1 MKSTKQVLTIKSRNH
16 VNTMECKE
24 LNEWCKAVIGRQTLL
39 RDLVFPTSK
48 TKLSC
53 YKSGRVKI
61 NPYFWGLI
69 KACMSIIES
78 NEQNGQLNFDMTFR
92 EKVNSWIES
101 NKKQKLRLA
110 NVIWAYN
117 YTAFKDRSLANLR
130 TNLFTLNV
138 SNMNKDLCYNES
150 RMIDVMNKVDAMIK
164 EDSAIAMAS

>member
-53 YKSGRVKI
+53 YKAGRAKI
-61 NPYFWGLI
+61 NPYFWEHI
-69 KACMSIIES
+69 KSCMSI
-78 NEQNGQLNFDMTFR
+78 
-92 EKVNSWIES
+92 IES

-110 NVIWAYN
+110 NVVWAYN
-117 YTAFKDRSLANLR
+117 YTVFKDRSLANLR
-130 TNLFTLNV
+130 TNLFTLSV

-150 RMIDVMNKVDAMIK
+150 RMIDVMNKVDEMIK